1 MKTLNF
7 VKAKVI
13 PTMLPVNVRNITP
26 KPARVPVMT
35 IISNVMHKPGANKT
49 AITQLLVPFRN
60 MLMNNV
66 RTDSL
71 IINNARPIMTGLAVT
86 PVILTL
92 VLPGRNFIKIP
103 DVVLMILLMEL
114 AARRQDARVIHLHL
128 TLLTEQTVRTGAN
141 IPVIIPAI

>member
-1 MKTLNF
+1 
-7 VKAKVI
+7 
-13 PTMLPVNVRNITP
+13 MLPENVHSIMP
-26 KPARVPVMT
+26 LLVLVPVMT
-35 IISNVMHKPGANKT
+35 IILNAMPSNGVKTT

-60 MLMNNV
+60 MLTDNV
-66 RTDSL
+66 RTENL
-71 IINNARPIMTGLAVT
+71 IINNAKPIMTGRVKSWAIQKT
-86 PVILTL
+86 

-141 IPVIIPAI
+141 IPVITPAI